1 MQLQE
6 LIDALETYDPSIV
19 VREGFAEPHSYRGY
33 YEQLAFE
40 PAYGVTIGSMLSAAR
55 SAVGTT
61 YHGYKGGSYTMG
73 KWTLVHLA
81 NYGECGDEL
90 SERLLRYMLADR
102 AL

>member
-55 SAVGTT
+55 SAGWLPGVVSS
-61 YHGYKGGSYTMG
+61 GSGSQAPT
-73 KWTLVHLA
+73 
-81 NYGECGDEL
+81 
-90 SERLLRYMLADR
+90 
-102 AL
+102 

>member
-40 PAYGVTIGSMLSAAR
+40 PAYSVTIGSMLDAAR

-61 YHGYKGGSYTMG
+61 YHGYKGGSYTMEE
-73 KWTLVHLA
+73 WTSVHLA